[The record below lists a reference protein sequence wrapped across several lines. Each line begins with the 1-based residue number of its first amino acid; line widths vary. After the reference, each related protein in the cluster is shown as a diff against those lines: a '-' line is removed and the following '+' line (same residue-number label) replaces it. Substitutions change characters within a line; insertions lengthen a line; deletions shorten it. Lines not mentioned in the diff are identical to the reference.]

1 MFTPLARHSFTKLQ
15 DRRGRVDSGTSGP
28 AETSPAWRKERLDE
42 STQVKRKGSNKGMI
56 SCVSSPMLGL
66 KIYIFLLFKMLSLSY
81 IKKIKANRHLPQYCS
96 LPRSIVTWVLMLMS
110 PLLLDFELLSC
121 LNSPAQDLANRYF
134 PHKSMNKWRR
144 TTKAFHNN
152 NSCSEKGIGLC
163 RSFWTSLHGRHA
175 WHDI

>member
-1 MFTPLARHSFTKLQ
+1 MCDRSHWWFLRGEVTSSDLLVKMFTPLARHSFTKLQ

-81 IKKIKANRHLPQYCS
+81 IKKIKANQTPPTILLPPKINCHLS
-96 LPRSIVTWVLMLMS
+96 TDVDVTS
-110 PLLLDFELLSC
+110 PPGF
-121 LNSPAQDLANRYF
+121 
-134 PHKSMNKWRR
+134 
-144 TTKAFHNN
+144 
-152 NSCSEKGIGLC
+152 
-163 RSFWTSLHGRHA
+163 
-175 WHDI
+175 